1 MRATRD
7 ERGDEC
13 GDERGDER
21 AAAHTVVRHR
31 VANDDD
37 DDDGLVVRTTKVTF
51 DDDEWRG
58 EIQQLFRKNK
68 ELST

>member
-37 DDDGLVVRTTKVTF
+37 DDGLVVRTTKVTF

>member
-31 VANDDD
+31 VANDDERDD
-37 DDDGLVVRTTKVTF
+37 DDDGLVVRTTTTSDAGSNCFGKQRNF
-51 DDDEWRG
+51 
-58 EIQQLFRKNK
+58 
-68 ELST
+68 ST